1 MPITRVPSSG
11 QAGPFNSL
19 HAAFNAAGINDPH
32 ADISFKDGCIRMRFF
47 HRLNYKIALKRQH
60 DLDAFGKVVAGPRLP
75 APHWKD
81 GRQWFYVGEVEA
93 YASAS
98 HSE

>member
-47 HRLNYKIALKRQH
+47 HRLNYKAALKRQQ
-60 DLDAFGKVVAGPRLP
+60 DMDAFEVLVGPRLP
-75 APHWKD
+75 EAYWKD
-81 GRQWFYVGEVEA
+81 GRQWFNVGEVDA
-93 YASAS
+93 YAAAS
-98 HSE
+98 QSE